1 MISLSEIDTTAKR
14 ASKAVGFSWGIA
26 EEIGKSISLLEMFGL
41 PGLKN
46 LNQYYKI
53 YKDKK
58 FQNVSLISK
67 SNISKISYCPIISGI
82 NFLDQIF
89 VLKELP
95 EIDFENLAFPILF
108 IPFLS
113 RSSEI
118 VGKKIL
124 LIIDQRK
131 FLLNFN
137 QSIFSNHLLEEDIVE
152 KANKIKIIF
161 VENKNTFNENDW
173 KELYNLSKETFV
185 DESEELK
192 KIAAGAGL
200 TDND

>member
-1 MISLSEIDTTAKR
+1 MISLNEIDTTVKR
-14 ASKAVGFSWGIA
+14 ATKAVGFSWGIA
-26 EEIGKSISLLEMFGL
+26 EEVGKNISLLEMFGL
-41 PGLKN
+41 PGLRN

-53 YKDKK
+53 YKNKK
-58 FQNVSLISK
+58 FQNISLISK
-67 SNISKISYCPIISGI
+67 SNISKISYCPIISGV

-89 VLKELP
+89 ILEKMS
-95 EIDFENLAFPILF
+95 EIDFENIAFPILF

-118 VGKKIL
+118 VGKKIFL
-124 LIIDQRK
+124 KIDERK

-137 QSIFSNHLLEEDIVE
+137 QSIFSNNMEGEIVE

-161 VENKNTFNENDW
+161 LENENTFSEIDW
-173 KELYNLSKETFV
+173 KELYILSKETFV

-192 KIAAGAGL
+192 KTAAGAGL
-200 TDND
+200 IDND

>member
-1 MISLSEIDTTAKR
+1 
-14 ASKAVGFSWGIA
+14 
-26 EEIGKSISLLEMFGL
+26 MFGL

-58 FQNVSLISK
+58 FQNVSLIAK

-89 VLKELP
+89 VLEELS
-95 EIDFENLAFPILF
+95 EINFENLAFPILF

-113 RSSEI
+113 KSSEI
-118 VGKKIL
+118 VGKKIFL
-124 LIIDQRK
+124 EIDEK
-131 FLLNFN
+131 KYLLNFN
-137 QSIFSNHLLEEDIVE
+137 QSIFTNHLDGDIIE
-152 KANKIKIIF
+152 KANKVKIVFVDNGNTFNKNEWNELYTLSKEIF
-161 VENKNTFNENDW
+161 VEEN
-173 KELYNLSKETFV
+173 
-185 DESEELK
+185 EELK
-192 KIAAGAGL
+192 KTAAGAGL